1 MEMPSRSSAD
11 VETSSGAKAA
21 YTIVGAG
28 AIGGTLAYH
37 LGRAGHAVTVVDTD
51 PEHVASIARDGVTV
65 VRGGGKDGVAVRQAI
80 TVDEE
85 VDGPITRVL
94 LAVKAQHTAA
104 AMQWVGR
111 RLAPDGFVVSLQ
123 NGLNEPVI
131 AASVGW
137 PRTVGAFVNLFA
149 DVVGPG
155 EIQDGGAGA
164 LVVGELDGRNS
175 ARVHSVV
182 TDLQAWGP
190 ARATSNVTGFLWSKL
205 GFGAMLVATA
215 LADAPMADLID
226 RHRTVMHGLVSEV
239 FAVACAEGI
248 ALEPFDAFD
257 PMPYAGRDPAVRD
270 QATDHLVKWLR
281 TQTKDRSGFWRD
293 LAVRR
298 RGSEAHAHY
307 EPVLARARMGGHCC
321 PGLETLLAEVR
332 AIEHGAPMTES
343 RLMRVGEAIWRSP
356 RRRS

>member
-1 MEMPSRSSAD
+1 MDAPLPE
-11 VETSSGAKAA
+11 KAA

-37 LGRAGHAVTVVDTD
+37 LARAGHAVTVVDAD
-51 PEHVASIARDGVTV
+51 REHVARIARDGITV
-65 VRGGGKDGVAVRQAI
+65 VRDGRTDRVPVRRALA
-80 TVDEE
+80 VDEE
-85 VDGPITRVL
+85 VDKPVRRVL

-104 AMQWVGR
+104 AMKWVGP

-123 NGLNEPVI
+123 NGLNETTI

-149 DVVGPG
+149 DVVAPG

-164 LVVGELDGRNS
+164 LVVGEMDGRES
-175 ARVHSVV
+175 ARVRSVV
-182 TDLQAWGP
+182 DDLQAWGP
-190 ARATSNVTGFLWSKL
+190 AHATSNVSGFLWAKL

-239 FAVACAEGI
+239 FAVACVEDVV
-248 ALEPFDAFD
+248 LEPFDAFD
-257 PMPYAGRDPAVRD
+257 PRPYAGGDPAVRD
-270 QATDHLVKWLR
+270 VATDRLVEWLR

-307 EPVLARARMGGHCC
+307 ESVLARARSGGIDC
-321 PGLETLLAEVR
+321 PGLEQLLVEIR
-332 AIEHGAPMTES
+332 ALEN
-343 RLMRVGEAIWRSP
+343 GEAMSEGRLRIVEDALRGKPPLRS
-356 RRRS
+356 